1 MGGVAAMVCA
11 ISFGIFMLAAVW
23 VMFKLARTMR
33 ITNDML
39 DDLRKQTIPMLSR
52 VQTTMDH
59 INQELEYVDRIMGS
73 AEKIASR
80 VNSMTKLAQQLV
92 SSPIVKII
100 GVGAGIQR
108 AFGSGKEKE
117 GKIEVEED

>member
-1 MGGVAAMVCA
+1 MVCA